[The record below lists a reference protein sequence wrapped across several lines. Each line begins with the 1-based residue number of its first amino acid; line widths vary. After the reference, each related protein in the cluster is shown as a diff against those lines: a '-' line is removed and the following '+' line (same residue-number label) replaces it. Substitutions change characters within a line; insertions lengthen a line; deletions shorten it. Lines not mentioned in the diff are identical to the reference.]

1 MKTSFRLLVVAA
13 MTAAQWW
20 SAAAP
25 QPVVHIVDSVVRQ
38 VVRPE
43 ALANVFMRVDYIA
56 RCLRRMS

>member
-13 MTAAQWW
+13 MAAAQWW

-25 QPVVHIVDSVVRQ
+25 QPVVHAVDTMVRQ
-38 VVRPE
+38 VARPE
-43 ALANVFMRVDYIA
+43 ALASALMRVDFIA